1 MFRLSIIIP
10 MYNSEKYI
18 SDCLDSILHINLN
31 KEDYEVII
39 VNDGST
45 DKSKD
50 IVDTYIANN
59 DNFKYIEQENLGA
72 AYARN
77 AGLKHSEGEYVWFV
91 DADDKI
97 DSSEFEKAIEELRSH
112 KGIEVLAFYLKE
124 VTEKGQFI
132 NVSCKHDSL
141 PLYEEISGT
150 DAIVKGYSPSSV
162 CSMFVRLKM
171 IKDNELFFRGGM
183 THEDVEFTYRMMA
196 VAKSVVFTEHIPYLY
211 IYHDNTVTTSINV
224 ERKTKYMC
232 DELLVYQSF
241 IRLAEKYSDN
251 AELCAVVRNRAH
263 NVLFG
268 LLLTLYLNRK
278 QWKPLGIN
286 NNVIDK
292 MTELGLYPV
301 SLKPYNW
308 KKRIIL
314 LFLNLRSVMC

>member
-77 AGLKHSEGEYVWFV
+77 AGLKNSEGEYVWFV

-112 KGIEVLAFYLKE
+112 KEIEVLAFYLKE

-224 ERKTKYMC
+224 ERKTKCRTMC
-232 DELLVYQSF
+232 
-241 IRLAEKYSDN
+241 
-251 AELCAVVRNRAH
+251 C
-263 NVLFG
+263 
-268 LLLTLYLNRK
+268 
-278 QWKPLGIN
+278 
-286 NNVIDK
+286 
-292 MTELGLYPV
+292 
-301 SLKPYNW
+301 
-308 KKRIIL
+308 
-314 LFLNLRSVMC
+314 C

>member
-241 IRLAEKYSDN
+241 MSLAERHSDN
-251 AELCAVVRNRAH
+251 LLLSSTIKNRADDI
-263 NVLFG
+263 LFG
-268 LLLTLYLNRK
+268 LLLTLFRNRK
-278 QWKPLGIN
+278 QWSPLGIN
-286 NNVIDK
+286 KAVIDR
-292 MTELGLYPV
+292 MIELGLYPINT
-301 SLKPYNW
+301 KPYSW
-308 KKRIIL
+308 KKKIIL
-314 LFLNLRSVMC
+314 SFLNIKRVVC

>member
-1 MFRLSIIIP
+1 

-77 AGLKHSEGEYVWFV
+77 AGLKNSEGEYVWFV

-97 DSSEFEKAIEELRSH
+97 DPSEFEKAIEELRSH
-112 KGIEVLAFYLKE
+112 KGIEVLAFYLKD
-124 VTEKGQFI
+124 VTGSGQFI
-132 NVSCKHDSL
+132 NVSCKHDSI
-141 PLYEEISGT
+141 PLYEEISGA
-150 DAIVKGYSPSSV
+150 DAVVKGYSPSSV

-224 ERKTKYMC
+224 ERKTKYLC

-241 IRLAEKYSDN
+241 MSLAERHSDN
-251 AELCAVVRNRAH
+251 LLLSSTIKNRADDI
-263 NVLFG
+263 LLG
-268 LLLTLYLNRK
+268 LLLTLFRNRK
-278 QWKPLGIN
+278 QWSPLGIN
-286 NNVIDK
+286 KAVIDR
-292 MTELGLYPV
+292 MIELGLYPINT
-301 SLKPYNW
+301 KPYSW
-308 KKRIIL
+308 KKKIIL
-314 LFLNLRSVMC
+314 SFLNIKRVVC

>member
-1 MFRLSIIIP
+1 MCRLSIIIP

-50 IVDTYIANN
+50 IVDPYIANN
-59 DNFKYIEQENLGA
+59 DNFKYIEQENQGSSG
-72 AYARN
+72 ARN
-77 AGLKHSEGEYVWFV
+77 TGLKHSEGEYVWFV

-112 KGIEVLAFYLKE
+112 KGIEVLAFYLKD
-124 VTEKGQFI
+124 VTGSGQFI
-132 NVSCKHDSL
+132 NVSCKHDSI
-141 PLYEEISGT
+141 PLYEEISGA
-150 DAIVKGYSPSSV
+150 DAVVKGYSPSSV

-183 THEDVEFTYRMMA
+183 THQDVEFTYRMMA

-241 IRLAEKYSDN
+241 MSLAERHSDN
-251 AELCAVVRNRAH
+251 LLLSSTIKNRADDI
-263 NVLFG
+263 LLG
-268 LLLTLYLNRK
+268 LLLTLFRNRK
-278 QWKPLGIN
+278 QWSPLGIN
-286 NNVIDK
+286 KAVIDR
-292 MTELGLYPV
+292 MIELGLYPV
-301 SLKPYNW
+301 NTKPYSW
-308 KKRIIL
+308 KKKIIL
-314 LFLNLRSVMC
+314 SFLNIKRVVC

>member
-1 MFRLSIIIP
+1 

-50 IVDTYIANN
+50 IVDPYIANN

-77 AGLKHSEGEYVWFV
+77 AGLKNSEGEYVWFV

-112 KGIEVLAFYLKE
+112 KGIEVLAFYLKD
-124 VTEKGQFI
+124 VTGSGQFI
-132 NVSCKHDSL
+132 NVSCKHDSI
-141 PLYEEISGT
+141 PLYEEISGA
-150 DAIVKGYSPSSV
+150 DAVVKGYSPSSV

-183 THEDVEFTYRMMA
+183 THQDVEFTYRMMA
-196 VAKSVVFTEHIPYLY
+196 IAKRVVFTDIIPYIY
-211 IYHDNTVTTSINV
+211 IRYTNTMSTSINT
-224 ERKTKYMC
+224 ERKTKYLC
-232 DELLVYQSF
+232 DELLVFQSF
-241 IRLAEKYSDN
+241 MSLAERHSDN
-251 AELCAVVRNRAH
+251 LLLSSTIKNRADDI
-263 NVLFG
+263 LLG
-268 LLLTLYLNRK
+268 LLLTLFRNRK
-278 QWKPLGIN
+278 QWSPLGIN
-286 NNVIDK
+286 KAVIDR
-292 MTELGLYPV
+292 MIELGLYPINT
-301 SLKPYNW
+301 KPYSW
-308 KKRIIL
+308 KKKIIL
-314 LFLNLRSVMC
+314 SFLNIKRVVC

>member
-1 MFRLSIIIP
+1 MCRLSIIIP

-50 IVDTYIANN
+50 IVDPYIANN
-59 DNFKYIEQENLGA
+59 DNFKYIEQENQGLSG
-72 AYARN
+72 ARN
-77 AGLKHSEGEYVWFV
+77 TGLKHSEGEYVWFV

-97 DSSEFEKAIEELRSH
+97 DSSEFEKAIEELRNH

-124 VTEKGQFI
+124 VTGSGQFI
-132 NVSCKHDSL
+132 NVSCKHDSI
-141 PLYEEISGT
+141 PLYKEISGA
-150 DAIVKGYSPSSV
+150 DAVVKGYSPSSA
-162 CSMFVRLKM
+162 CAMFLKRQM
-171 IKDNELFFRGGM
+171 LLENNLFFKIGM
-183 THEDVEFTYRMMA
+183 SHEDVEFTYRMM
-196 VAKSVVFTEHIPYLY
+196 SVVNKVYFTDIIPYIY
-211 IYHDNTVTTSINV
+211 IRYTNTMSTSINT